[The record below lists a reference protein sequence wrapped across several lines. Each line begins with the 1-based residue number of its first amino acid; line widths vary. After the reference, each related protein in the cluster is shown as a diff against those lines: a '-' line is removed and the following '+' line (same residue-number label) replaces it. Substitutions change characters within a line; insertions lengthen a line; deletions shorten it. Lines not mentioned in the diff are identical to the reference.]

1 MSFLVSVTSA
11 NPLQSSKHSLNRA
24 VGWAHRCPVRQWH
37 SRWLTLPIT
46 ETHLALFA
54 LQIIP
59 PLCLLAG
66 ASLHSTIIYLVMKI
80 QRTLQGFP
88 VFFFVFF
95 LTFFCFNIQAL
106 SWLAWCD
113 PQKMKSSSS
122 AQMETTRIKNKPP
135 CSWRC
140 PLGVQIKSSWTLYEE
155 SPLMPSGK
163 NLIKSKFPA
172 AWLLM
177 YNLIMLE
184 EQLHPDKAP
193 FLCHGLEYHCL
204 PFSL

>member
-88 VFFFVFF
+88 VFLFFFYFF
-95 LTFFCFNIQAL
+95 LFRHSSFELTGLVCP
-106 SWLAWCD
+106 CR
-113 PQKMKSSSS
+113 KMKSSSS

-155 SPLMPSGK
+155 SPLMPSGE

-184 EQLHPDKAP
+184 EQLQLDKAP

-204 PFSL
+204 LFSI

>member
-88 VFFFVFF
+88 VFWFFYFF
-95 LTFFCFNIQAL
+95 LFRHSSFELTGLVCR
-106 SWLAWCD
+106 CR
-113 PQKMKSSSS
+113 KMKSSSS

-184 EQLHPDKAP
+184 EQLQLDKAP

>member
-1 MSFLVSVTSA
+1 MKHGKEIQFVSFWIELKMSFLVSVTSA

-88 VFFFVFF
+88 VFCFVFNFF
-95 LTFFCFNIQAL
+95 LFRHSSFELTGLVWPSKDEIIQQCSNGNYAHKKQTSL
-106 SWLAWCD
+106 FLRM
-113 PQKMKSSSS
+113 PFRSS
-122 AQMETTRIKNKPP
+122 
-135 CSWRC
+135 
-140 PLGVQIKSSWTLYEE
+140 
-155 SPLMPSGK
+155 
-163 NLIKSKFPA
+163 
-172 AWLLM
+172 
-177 YNLIMLE
+177 
-184 EQLHPDKAP
+184 D
-193 FLCHGLEYHCL
+193 
-204 PFSL
+204 